1 MVEICH
7 HARSAEEA
15 PTAPCATQ
23 PRRALTLLE
32 AAPRCTDYSWPPRM
46 RASTPRSRPSRAT
59 AGCTAACCGVAS
71 RAAAGTEAA
80 ACNGPASKTAAQALT
95 ALAPGPEQLA
105 AAAGALIP
113 LQDKTVTVVP
123 AAPAVGCGKQPLSRP
138 TVVSQRAPL
147 PSQQHR
153 RCSVD
158 GCGWTKCADSVWC
171 AWHRAANIFRAQSV
185 LKRSVGHA
193 VRRKFI
199 RRIDRMT
206 GLCRAVRYKF
216 LVCAARA
223 ERARPPSL
231 TSTRFLKA
239 QT

>member
-138 TVVSQRAPL
+138 TVVSPAKGAVAVGAAQEVLGGWLRLDEVRGQRVVRVAPRCEYL
-147 PSQQHR
+147 P
-153 RCSVD
+153 CTICAEAV
-158 GCGWTKCADSVWC
+158 CGTR
-171 AWHRAANIFRAQSV
+171 RAAQIYKADRSHDRA
-185 LKRSVGHA
+185 L
-193 VRRKFI
+193 
-199 RRIDRMT
+199 
-206 GLCRAVRYKF
+206 
-216 LVCAARA
+216 
-223 ERARPPSL
+223 
-231 TSTRFLKA
+231 
-239 QT
+239 